1 MATDKNRENTY
12 KRGFNDGLAIGLGY
26 LSVSFSF
33 GIMAVSSGL
42 TWWQAV
48 IISIT
53 NLTSAGQVAG
63 VGIMA
68 TSGTLIEMFISQ
80 LVINIRYSL
89 MAISLSQKVD
99 SSMNFPNRAILG
111 YGITDE
117 IFGVAINADHDV
129 GNKYFAG
136 LMTLPITG
144 WTLGTLLGA
153 VLGSILPE
161 NLTTALAIGIYG
173 MFVAIVLP
181 VARTNKRILI
191 VVLMA
196 ILFALII
203 KYIPFFSF
211 IPGGFAAIISAV
223 IASFIGAFIL
233 PVDDKNSEEV
243 SNG

>member
-1 MATDKNRENTY
+1 MTNKNQDNNF

-33 GIMAVSSGL
+33 GIMAVSAGL

-48 IISIT
+48 IISIS

-68 TSGTLIEMFISQ
+68 ASGTLFEMFLSQ
-80 LVINIRYSL
+80 LVINVRYSL

-99 SSMNFPNRAILG
+99 SSFNLPTRAILG

-117 IFGVAINADHDV
+117 VFGVASSADHDV
-129 GNKYFAG
+129 GRNYFIG
-136 LMTLPITG
+136 LLTLPVAG
-144 WTLGTLLGA
+144 WTLGTLLGSI
-153 VLGSILPE
+153 LGSVLPE
-161 NLTTALAIGIYG
+161 NLTIALAMGIYG

-181 VARTNKRILI
+181 VARQNRRILI

-196 ILFALII
+196 IMFALII
-203 KYIPFFSF
+203 KYIPLFSF
-211 IPGGFAAIISAV
+211 LSGGFAAIISAV
-223 IASFIGAFIL
+223 LASAIGAFIL
-233 PVDDKNSEEV
+233 PVDDKDDKEV
-243 SNG
+243 NNG